1 MTRPDHDRAA
11 GPPPPGPILAAPLLP
26 EIEARLLELLRA
38 LRPDEWRLPT
48 LAPAWSVKDVTAHLL
63 DTQLRRLAMCRDGQV
78 PPGAPP
84 RSPDEVA
91 PLVNRLN
98 AEGVAYFA
106 RLSPKV
112 LIAQMET
119 ASRESAAYLQSL
131 DPFAPAAFGVSWAGE
146 DTSANWFDVARELT
160 ERWHHQQQIREATGR
175 PGIMT
180 PRLYG
185 PVLDCFMRGLPHAY
199 RAVDAPLGDTVR
211 FDVTGDCGGSWW
223 LHRGA
228 TGWRL
233 TAAEHGRVVARTA
246 IPQAIA
252 WRVFTKGIGR
262 AEARSRVTFEGD
274 AALGAHVLE
283 MIAIVA

>member
-1 MTRPDHDRAA
+1 MRRMTGAPAA
-11 GPPPPGPILAAPLLP
+11 PGPILAAHLLP
-26 EIEARLLELLRA
+26 EIEGHLLGLLRA
-38 LRPDEWRLPT
+38 LRPEEWRLPT

-63 DTQLRRLAMCRDGQV
+63 DTQLRRLALCRDGHV

-84 RSPDEVA
+84 GSPAEVA
-91 PLVNRLN
+91 ALVNRLN

-106 RLSPKV
+106 RLSPDV
-112 LIAQMET
+112 LIALMDV
-119 ASRESAAYLQSL
+119 ASHANAAYLQSL

-175 PGIMT
+175 PGILT

-199 RAVDAPLGDTVR
+199 RAVDASPGNTVR
-211 FDVTGDCGGSWW
+211 FDVAGDCGGTWW
-223 LHRGA
+223 LHRLA
-228 TGWRL
+228 PGWRL

-246 IPQAIA
+246 IPQEIA
-252 WRVFTKGIGR
+252 WRIFTKGIGR
-262 AEARSRVTFEGD
+262 AEARSRVTIEGD
-274 AALGAHVLE
+274 ATLGAHVLE

>member
-1 MTRPDHDRAA
+1 MTPAA
-11 GPPPPGPILAAPLLP
+11 PGPILAAHLFP
-26 EIEARLLELLRA
+26 EIEAHLLGLLRA

-48 LAPAWSVKDVTAHLL
+48 LAPGWSVKDVTAHLL
-63 DTQLRRLAMCRDGQV
+63 DTQLRRLALCRDGHV

-84 RSPDEVA
+84 RSSAEVA
-91 PLVNRLN
+91 ALVNRLN

-106 RLSPKV
+106 RLSPDV
-112 LIAQMET
+112 LIVLMEN
-119 ASRESAAYLQSL
+119 ASGETAAYLQSL

-185 PVLDCFMRGLPHAY
+185 PVLDA
-199 RAVDAPLGDTVR
+199 APGDTVR
-211 FDVTGDCGGSWW
+211 FDVTGDCGGTWW

-228 TGWRL
+228 SGWRL
-233 TAAEHGRVVARTA
+233 GAAEHGRVVARTT
-246 IPQAIA
+246 IPQEIA
-252 WRVFTKGIGR
+252 WRIFTKGIGR
-262 AEARSRVTFEGD
+262 AEARSRVALDGD
-274 AALGAHVLE
+274 TALGAHVLE